1 MAIATIVTLLTE
13 YDVDNVKIL
22 ILGCGQVGYTIASNL
37 ARMPSN
43 DVTIIDIDERAL
55 EKVSNQLDVQTLVG
69 NGAFPSVLDK
79 AGAHD
84 ADMLLA
90 LTRSDETNMAA
101 CRIAYAIFNTP
112 NRIAR
117 VRFSDFLEFDRGSGD
132 YQTALDVFNITES
145 ISPEQLV
152 TEQIVNLLQYS
163 GALQILSFASDQVR
177 LIVMRAHEGGQL
189 VGQPLRVIHQ
199 HLPPKVDCQVCAIYR
214 HNQLIVPTASTVLMA
229 NDEVFVLIPTQHIEV
244 IMRELRPSTQR
255 TRRVM
260 IAGGGN
266 IGYRVAKK
274 LESRFDIKIIEQNQN
289 RAEWLAEN
297 LDSTLILSGNA
308 SDENLL
314 ESEYISDIDVFCSL
328 TNDDENNIM
337 SSMLAKNLGA
347 KRVMA
352 IINRSSYVDLLEGNT
367 IDIVISPHLFTIGSI
382 LTHVHLGDMVSVYP
396 LRRGASEAIEIILH
410 GDQHTSKL
418 VGRKM
423 SEVKLP
429 SGCYFAAVVRDHEV
443 IMAYHDPSLADGDHI
458 IFFVARHRAVKE
470 LEKLIQVRLG
480 FFA

>member
-1 MAIATIVTLLTE
+1 M
-13 YDVDNVKIL
+13 KIL

-43 DVTIIDIDERAL
+43 DVTIIDIDEHAL
-55 EKVSNQLDVQTLVG
+55 EKVSNQLDVQTVVG

-84 ADMLLA
+84 ADMILA

-101 CRIAYAIFNTP
+101 CRMAFAIFNTP

-117 VRFSDFLEFDRGSGD
+117 VRFSDFLEFETGSSD
-132 YQTALDVFNITES
+132 YQTTLDVFNITES

-152 TEQIVNLLQYS
+152 TEQIVNLLTYS
-163 GALQILSFASDQVR
+163 SALQILSFADDKVR
-177 LIVMRAHEGGQL
+177 LIVMRAHEGGFL
-189 VGQPLRVIHQ
+189 VGQPLHEIHQ
-199 HLPPKVDCQVCAIYR
+199 HLPAEVDCQVCAIYR
-214 HNQLIVPTASTVLMA
+214 HNQLIVPTASTVLMD
-229 NDEVFVLIPTQHIEV
+229 NDEVFVLIPTEHIEN
-244 IMRELRPSTQR
+244 IMRELRPAVQR

-266 IGYRVAKK
+266 IGYRVAKQ
-274 LESRFDIKIIEQNQN
+274 LENRLDIKIIERNQH

-297 LDSTLILSGNA
+297 LDNTLVLVGNA
-308 SDENLL
+308 SDESLL
-314 ESEYISDIDVFCSL
+314 ESEYIDDIDVFCAL

-337 SSMLAKNLGA
+337 SSMLAKNMGA

-352 IINRSSYVDLLEGNT
+352 IINRSSYVDLLEGNA
-367 IDIVISPHLFTIGSI
+367 IDIVISPHLITIGSI
-382 LTHVHLGDMVSVYP
+382 LTHVHMGDMVSVYP
-396 LRRGASEAIEIILH
+396 LRRGASEAIEVVIH

-418 VGRKM
+418 VGKSM
-423 SEVKLP
+423 SEVRLP
-429 SGCYFAAVVRDHEV
+429 SGCYFAALVRDNEI
-443 IMAYHDPSLADGDHI
+443 IMAHADAILADGDHV
-458 IFFVARHRAVKE
+458 IFFVARRRAVKE
-470 LEKLIQVRLG
+470 LEKLIQVNLG